1 MLDKK
6 KDTEIVM
13 FNPKRNIQD
22 TRRDEYGS
30 AINYRELGFGFKDL
44 LVYTKKAQKLQKKID
59 KELECENTGGLVKI
73 THSLWGGVKKAAGAK
88 VRTLDDLYGEQHDI
102 VRRLCAGLYGLQQ
115 ACNAHYMD
123 MVSFRESNNNR
134 LHDMH
139 SIYPAFER
147 QTKEWRKKYAE
158 ACRELSTVRKSNP
171 RYYKIRE
178 VMAKYRDI
186 LSQASHEVALGHNN
200 EELIDKI
207 AVSVDT
213 AAKLLLHGKS
223 VVDMVAEKYF
233 IADSHLQRL
242 PALNFA
248 RNMMRDIKFLY
259 ESNKVISTAV
269 RQAGT
274 IVTKL
279 ENPRLLVRLSRDI
292 PSLPSSIN
300 TADALDYL
308 NSELSSRR
316 DIIRRNR

>member
-1 MLDKK
+1 MLGRKK
-6 KDTEIVM
+6 NTELTR
-13 FNPKRNIQD
+13 FNPNQDIQD

-30 AINYRELGFGFKDL
+30 AIDYRELGFGFKDL

-102 VRRLCAGLYGLQQ
+102 VRKLCAGLYGLQQ
-115 ACNAHYMD
+115 ACNEHYMD
-123 MVSFRESNNNR
+123 LVSFRESNNKR
-134 LHDMH
+134 LHDIH

-147 QTKEWRKKYAE
+147 QAKEWQKKYAE

-178 VMAKYRDI
+178 AMAKYRDI
-186 LSQASHEVALGHNN
+186 LSQASNEVARGHENKDH
-200 EELIDKI
+200 IDKTAI
-207 AVSVDT
+207 SVDS

-223 VVDMVAEKYF
+223 VVDRVADKYF
-233 IADSHLQRL
+233 IAEDYLKNL
-242 PALNFA
+242 PALNFT
-248 RNMMRDIKFLY
+248 RNLMRDTKIIY

-279 ENPRLLVRLSRDI
+279 ENPKLLARLSREI
-292 PSLPSSIN
+292 PSLPSSIS